1 MPIIEDFTSAQS
13 ARVTTGQGAMRVA
26 DYPMD
31 CLSYV
36 SVGAQTGNITGLAA
50 NSALFS
56 LRNLSAN
63 PIAVRSIGIGFAL
76 TTAFTTAQLVSFGLT
91 FARGMTTSDTGG
103 TAIAFTSNNA
113 KARTSLGSLTS
124 VDCRVAAAS
133 ALTAGTKVLDA
144 NTLGQTGG
152 WAAGVGTIIPTARDN
167 LYQHN
172 PGDYPIILAQNEGIN
187 VMNLTLMGA
196 AGVGVAF
203 INLEVAEMASYQG

>member
-36 SVGAQTGNITGLAA
+36 SVGAQTGLITGLAA
-50 NSALFS
+50 NSAIFS

-63 PIAVRSIGIGFAL
+63 PIAIRSLGVGFAL

-113 KARTSLGSLTS
+113 KARTSLGTLTS
-124 VDCRVAAAS
+124 VDCRVAAAA
-133 ALTAGTKVLDA
+133 ALGAGTKVLDA

-152 WAAGVGTIIPTARDN
+152 WAPAVGTIIAPARNN
-167 LYQHN
+167 LFQHD
-172 PGDYPIILAQNEGIN
+172 PGDHPIILAQNEGVNIL
-187 VMNLTLMGA
+187 NLTALGA

-203 INLEVAEMASYQG
+203 INMEIAEMATFQG

>member
-1 MPIIEDFTSAQS
+1 MPTIEDFTSAQS
-13 ARVTTGQGAMRVA
+13 ARVTTGHGAMRVA

-36 SVGAQTGNITGLAA
+36 SVGAQTGAITGLAA
-50 NSALFS
+50 NSAIFS

-63 PIAVRSIGIGFAL
+63 PIAVRSLGIGFAL
-76 TTAFTTAQLVSFGLT
+76 TTAFTTAQLLSFGLV
-91 FARGMTTSDTGG
+91 FARSMTTSDTGG
-103 TAIAFTSNNA
+103 TAIAFASNNG
-113 KARTSLGSLTS
+113 KVRTSLGTLTS
-124 VDCRVAAAS
+124 VDARVAAAA

-152 WAAGVGTIIPTARDN
+152 WAAGAGTIITPVRNN
-167 LYQHN
+167 LFQHD

-203 INLEVAEMASYQG
+203 VNLEVAEMASYQG